1 MDYSTKFD
9 TIKTGWS
16 IVNVEVSRFLK
27 SLSLKS
33 DFVLAS
39 FADPDEILHSV
50 HGIARDM
57 EIWMI

>member
-16 IVNVEVSRFLK
+16 IVNVEGSRFIFFFK
-27 SLSLKS
+27 KSLKS

-50 HGIARDM
+50 HGVA
-57 EIWMI
+57 